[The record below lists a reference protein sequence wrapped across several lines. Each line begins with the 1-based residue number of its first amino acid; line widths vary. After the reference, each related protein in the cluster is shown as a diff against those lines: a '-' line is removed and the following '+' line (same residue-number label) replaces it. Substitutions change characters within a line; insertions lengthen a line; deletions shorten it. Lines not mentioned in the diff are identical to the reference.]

1 MVHETRPD
9 HARRAGRIRAR
20 LVFTLIGAAALVVG
34 AFLDWTGSLA
44 GDKLTL
50 RSLVQNDFHT
60 RSNMLHT
67 VGAVSVLIAIV
78 AVLSLLDLTGWL
90 TRLTGLAGIVLFVM
104 FAVQLYRHYGQ
115 DFSPAIRAVRPGA
128 WLQLGGGAV
137 LLIGGMVRYRRKRG
151 RVAPVTDDTIATD
164 APRSA
169 SAAAPA
175 ARTEPVAATSPD
187 RERTSTDVRHEP
199 MTAEERRE
207 QLEPDTTVFRP
218 PAPSEIGAGA
228 EGARG
233 HGSAETSG

>member
-1 MVHETRPD
+1 MVQETRPD

-20 LVFTLIGAAALVVG
+20 LVFTLIGAAALVAG
-34 AFLDWTGSLA
+34 AFLDWTGTLA
-44 GDKLTL
+44 GNKLTL

-60 RSNMLHT
+60 RSDMLHT

-104 FAVQLYRHYGQ
+104 FGIQLYRHYGQ
-115 DFSPAIRAVRPGA
+115 DFSPAVRALRAGA
-128 WLQLGGGAV
+128 WLQLGAGVV

-151 RVAPVTDDTIATD
+151 RVAPATDDTIATD
-164 APRSA
+164 APESA
-169 SAAAPA
+169 SAVSAR
-175 ARTEPVAATSPD
+175 RTEPVAAASPDPERTSPD
-187 RERTSTDVRHEP
+187 LRHEP
-199 MTAEERRE
+199 VTAEEQRE

-228 EGARG
+228 QGGRGRGAPETRG
-233 HGSAETSG
+233 